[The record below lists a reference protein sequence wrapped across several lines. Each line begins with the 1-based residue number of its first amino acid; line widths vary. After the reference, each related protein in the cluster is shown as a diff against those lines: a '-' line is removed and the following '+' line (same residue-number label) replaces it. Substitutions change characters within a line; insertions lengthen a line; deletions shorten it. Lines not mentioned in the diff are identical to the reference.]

1 MTNSWYSAG
10 TVTAQKGSTVITG
23 VETYWLEA
31 DIKKGDALLI
41 NNILCE
47 VSEVQSST
55 SLILARAF
63 KGDSVQGASYEIIP
77 RAQQVLAVDIAEKLQ
92 RLIDKIKEQESE
104 ISEIVAYAAKFKRAG
119 LGVDSNNRI
128 YQGLPEPEP
137 AGDVVYAT
145 EAEIDSLIN
154 DVYSH

>member
-10 TVTAQKGSTVITG
+10 TITAQKGSTVVTG

-41 NNILCE
+41 NNILCQI
-47 VSEVQSST
+47 SEIQSST
-55 SLILARAF
+55 SLILARTF
-63 KGDSVQGASYEIIP
+63 TGDSVQGASYEIIP

-104 ISEIVAYAAKFKRAG
+104 ISEIVAYAAKFKKAG
-119 LGVDSNNRI
+119 LGVTDDHRI
-128 YQGLPEPEP
+128 YQGEPEADP
-137 AGDVVYAT
+137 IDSGDIAT
-145 EAEIDSLIN
+145 DNEIDSLID
-154 DVYSH
+154 DVYSN